1 MHFADRLACS
11 MLVVAAST
19 LASGQQASSASETA
33 SQGRGT
39 QLVMLGTGTPYPD
52 PSRSGP
58 ALAVVVNGTPYLV
71 DCGPGVV
78 RRMVEAKQRGIAGL
92 SPQGLHTV
100 FITHLH
106 SDHTV
111 GYPDVIFTPAVVGRR
126 GSLEVYGPVG
136 LGDMT
141 HFLLSAWQK
150 DMDIRL
156 HGLEKGHADAYV
168 VHAHELQ
175 PGVVLHDTNV
185 TVIAFL
191 VKHGTWDQSFGYRF
205 DTPDRS
211 IVVSGDTAPAD
222 SVVKACHGCDV
233 LVHEVYPEA
242 GLATQVPED
251 REYHRRFHTS
261 TTELARIAAEAK
273 PKKLILTHVLW
284 WGTTPAQ
291 VVEEIHKAGYGGEVV
306 VANDLDVF

>member
-1 MHFADRLACS
+1 
-11 MLVVAAST
+11 
-19 LASGQQASSASETA
+19 
-33 SQGRGT
+33 
-39 QLVMLGTGTPYPD
+39 MLGTGTPYPD
-52 PSRSGP
+52 PARSGP

-78 RRMVEAKQRGIAGL
+78 RRMVEARQRGVTEL
-92 SPQGLHTV
+92 SPQLLHTI

-126 GSLEVYGPVG
+126 GGLEVYGPAG
-136 LGDMT
+136 LSDMT
-141 HFLLSAWQK
+141 SFLLRAWQK
-150 DMDIRL
+150 DMDVRL

-168 VHAHELQ
+168 VHPHEIQ
-175 PGVVLHDTNV
+175 PGVVLHDAHV
-185 TVIAFL
+185 TVTAFL
-191 VKHGTWDQSFGYRF
+191 VNHGSWDQAFGYRF

-211 IVVSGDTAPAD
+211 IVISGDTAPAD

-242 GLATQVPED
+242 GLVTQSPDD
-251 REYHRRFHTS
+251 RVYHHHFHTS
-261 TTELARIAAEAK
+261 TTELAHLATEAK
-273 PKKLILTHVLW
+273 PKKLVLTHVLW

-291 VVEEIHKAGYGGEVV
+291 VIEEIHKAGYQGDVV
-306 VANDLDVF
+306 VANDLDVY